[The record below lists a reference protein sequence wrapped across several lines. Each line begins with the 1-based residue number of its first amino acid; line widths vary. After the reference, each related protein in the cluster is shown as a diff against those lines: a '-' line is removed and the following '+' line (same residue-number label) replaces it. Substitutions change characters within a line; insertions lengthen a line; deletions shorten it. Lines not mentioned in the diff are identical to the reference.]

1 MDDLHF
7 GGFRHVV
14 YTGDSLVAWS
24 ASIHS
29 IKLGSKVYGSFLEE
43 FPVSHENTVDDEHC
57 FSSTNGRSVK
67 EDHLDFRGN
76 AMSMH
81 S

>member
-1 MDDLHF
+1 MDDLQF

-14 YTGDSLVAWS
+14 YTGDSPVAWS

-29 IKLGSKVYGSFLEE
+29 IESGSLVYGSFLEE
-43 FPVSHENTVDDEHC
+43 FPVIHDNTVDDEHC
-57 FSSTNGRSVK
+57 FSSLKGRSVR
-67 EDHLDFRGN
+67 EDYLEFRGN